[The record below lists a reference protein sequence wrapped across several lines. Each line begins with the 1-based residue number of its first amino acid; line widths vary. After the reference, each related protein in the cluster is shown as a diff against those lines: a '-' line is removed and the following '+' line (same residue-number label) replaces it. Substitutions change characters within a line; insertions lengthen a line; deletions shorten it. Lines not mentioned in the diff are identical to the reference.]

1 MKKLLEFIIKSIVDN
16 PKDVKVSETK
26 DQSGILLLNLK
37 VNQDDMGKVIGRE
50 GNIIKAV
57 RNILRI
63 KAIKENIHFS
73 LELTEIS

>member
-26 DQSGILLLNLK
+26 NQSEILLLNLK
-37 VNQDDMGKVIGRE
+37 VNQDDMGKVIGKE

-57 RNILRI
+57 RNVLQI
-63 KAIKENIHFS
+63 KAIKENLRFS
-73 LELTEIS
+73 LELTEAN

>member
-16 PKDVKVSETK
+16 PKDVKISETK
-26 DQSGILLLNLK
+26 DPSGILLLNLK
-37 VNQDDMGKVIGRE
+37 VNQEDMGKVIGRE

-57 RNILRI
+57 RNVLRI
-63 KAIKENIHFS
+63 KATKENLRFA

>member
-16 PKDVKVSETK
+16 PKDVKITETK
-26 DQSGILLLNLK
+26 DPSGILLLNLK
-37 VNQDDMGKVIGRE
+37 VNQEDMGKVIGKE

-57 RNILRI
+57 RNVLRI
-63 KAIKENIHFS
+63 KATKENLRFA